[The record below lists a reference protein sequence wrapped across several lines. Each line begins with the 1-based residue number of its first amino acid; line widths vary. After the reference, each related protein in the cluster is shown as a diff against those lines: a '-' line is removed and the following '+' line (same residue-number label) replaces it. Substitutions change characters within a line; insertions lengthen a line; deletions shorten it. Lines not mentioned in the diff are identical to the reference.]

1 MRLTSPPSASLR
13 KRRFRYRWTAIG
25 MANSLSR
32 HPLLAGI
39 AGTAVAVLM
48 AGLSIATLYQGRQE
62 ALNHARET
70 SANLV
75 AIIGGDI
82 ARNVEIYDLSLQAIV
97 DGAQDP
103 AVMALPPDLRRRI
116 LFDRATTAAYIG
128 GGYVV
133 DANGK
138 IAVKG
143 NGASIAPGTSG
154 MFADR
159 EYFYAHQH
167 SPSVGLFFSHPY
179 QTGSNSSDAAIGMS
193 RRINAPDGSFGGIA
207 LLTVNIAYFR
217 SLLEKLDVGEKGS
230 IFIVR
235 QDGAMIARK
244 PFGEEDIHLSVA
256 SSPAFARMAHA
267 LSGAYVATSPV
278 DGVRRFY
285 TFARVPGT
293 PFIVGVAPAEKD
305 VLGPWRTRS
314 SVVGMLTLLFGL
326 SFIALSWLLAL
337 SLRERARAQEELVR
351 LAGTDAL
358 TGLPNRRA
366 FDERM
371 DEEWRR
377 ARRANTAL
385 SLLFIDV
392 DYFKAYNDTYGH
404 ALGDDALAA
413 VAESIA
419 LTVRRPGDIPARYGG
434 EEFVVLLPD
443 THMDGALHIAQSIRT
458 RMETRA
464 IAHRG
469 SVLGRLTV
477 SIGCA
482 TASPPGLGGAYGLLS
497 AADQQ
502 LYEAKAAGR
511 DCVRPMV
518 LLNIEATNS

>member
-1 MRLTSPPSASLR
+1 MKLTSPPSASLR
-13 KRRFRYRWTAIG
+13 KRRFRYRWTAVG

-32 HPLLAGI
+32 RPLLAGI

-62 ALNHARET
+62 ALNHAHET

-75 AIIGGDI
+75 TIISGDI
-82 ARNVEIYDLSLQAIV
+82 ARNVEIYNLSLQAIV
-97 DGAQDP
+97 DGVQDP
-103 AVMALPPDLRRRI
+103 GVMALPPELRRRI
-116 LFDRATTAAYIG
+116 LFDRAATAAYIG
-128 GGYVV
+128 GGYVI

-138 IAVKG
+138 VVVKG
-143 NGASIAPGTSG
+143 NGTGVAPGA
-154 MFADR
+154 FDDR
-159 EYFYAHQH
+159 EYFYAHQR
-167 SPSVGLFFSHPY
+167 SPSAGLFFSHPY
-179 QTGSNSSDAAIGMS
+179 LARPSSSNAVIGMS

-207 LLTVNIAYFR
+207 LLTVNVAYFR
-217 SLLEKLDVGEKGS
+217 SLLEKLDIGEKGS
-230 IFIVR
+230 IFIVQ

-244 PFGEEDIHLSVA
+244 PFSQDDLRRSVA
-256 SSPAFARMAHA
+256 SSPTFGRMANSM
-267 LSGAYVATSPV
+267 SGSYVARSPV
-278 DGVRRFY
+278 DGVRRLY
-285 TFARVPGT
+285 TFAHVPGT
-293 PFIVGVAPAEKD
+293 PFIVGVAPAEDD

-314 SVVGMLTLLFGL
+314 SVVSVLTLLFGL
-326 SFIALSWLLAL
+326 SFIAVSWLLAL

-377 ARRANTAL
+377 ARRANAAL
-385 SLLFIDV
+385 SVLFIDV

-413 VAESIA
+413 VAECIA
-419 LTVRRPGDIPARYGG
+419 LSVRRPGDIPARYGG
-434 EEFVVLLPD
+434 EEFVALLPD
-443 THMDGALHIAQSIRT
+443 THMDGALHIAEAIRA

-469 SVLGRLTV
+469 STLGRLTV

-497 AADQQ
+497 GADRQ

-511 DCVRPMV
+511 DCVRPMA
-518 LLNIEATNS
+518 LLNVEAENS